1 MLNNKK
7 ILITGV
13 IRDGEKKLAA
23 EIARLKK
30 AFSDF
35 EQIYWFIVESD
46 SDDKTVE
53 ILSSIANSDQKFE
66 FISLGRLADKIK
78 YRTERIAH
86 CRNLY
91 LKKIKND
98 EVYQDIDYVVV
109 ADLDGV
115 NNALTQEAVKSCF
128 NRTDWSVCTA
138 NQSANYYDI
147 WALRHPIWSPVDCW
161 EHHRFLCQFLHSTES
176 QKQSDLTFGAI
187 YSKMIVIPQDAQW
200 IEVDSAFGGL
210 AIYKKEC
217 LKSGSYIGLTS
228 GGLET
233 CEHVSLHLRIRD
245 DGGKIFINPKLINTD
260 FTEHSAQFKPLK
272 KPLLYA

>member
-147 WALRHPIWSPVDCW
+147 WALRHPTWSPADCW
-161 EHHRFLCQFLHSTES
+161 EQYRFLS
-176 QKQSDLTFGAI
+176 QYIDISDL
-187 YSKMIVIPQDAQW
+187 Q
-200 IEVDSAFGGL
+200 
-210 AIYKKEC
+210 KKTN
-217 LKSGSYIGLTS
+217 L
-228 GGLET
+228 
-233 CEHVSLHLRIRD
+233 
-245 DGGKIFINPKLINTD
+245 IFVTV
-260 FTEHSAQFKPLK
+260 H
-272 KPLLYA
+272 